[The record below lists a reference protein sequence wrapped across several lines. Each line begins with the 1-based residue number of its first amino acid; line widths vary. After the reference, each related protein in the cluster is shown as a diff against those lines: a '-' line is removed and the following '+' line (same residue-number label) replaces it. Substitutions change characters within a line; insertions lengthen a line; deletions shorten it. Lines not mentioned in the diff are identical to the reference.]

1 MIEIIYNEKKQG
13 STTENG
19 IFHLPNNIRQIGETR
34 PHLKIYMED
43 YAYTYLKRMS
53 GNHME
58 GGCAAILLGEAR
70 WEESVSYIFI
80 RSALGVENMEIAEEH
95 MDFKDAVWSQIHKDM
110 EQFFPEQEIIGW
122 SLSLPNFN
130 MEISDLILKTHLN
143 HFAGNQKVL
152 FAMEPTEKEE
162 AFFVYDNGK
171 LNRQNGY
178 YIYYEKNEQM
188 QAYMIEKNG
197 NTSIEDDEKVPD
209 RAVVDFRKI
218 VAGKKER
225 DKKEK
230 GGKSYLTAVCAA
242 AVVVALG
249 FTYVNHYRTVQEV
262 ADTAQENEMAMTS
275 GAEQSGSGND
285 KEKLDANPADD
296 MQEKDNSMNDTGQD
310 NTDQT
315 GTDTENAGETAAS
328 DESDIPEETSATDN
342 VEKNKTG
349 DSDTDSEDKVNQEN
363 NQTDTSSAPTP
374 TAETEKRNE
383 TPASAGVRQKY
394 VVQKGDTLSK
404 ISKTYYG
411 STKKIQDICQ
421 LNQLDSEDLIYAGQ
435 IILLP

>member
-1 MIEIIYNEKKQG
+1 MIEIIYNEKNQG

-19 IFHLPNNIRQIGETR
+19 IFHLPNNIRQIGETK

-110 EQFFPEQEIIGW
+110 EQFFPDQEIIGW

-152 FAMEPTEKEE
+152 FAMEPTEREE

-209 RAVVDFRKI
+209 RAVIDFRKI
-218 VAGKKER
+218 VAGKKQR

-262 ADTAQENEMAMTS
+262 SQTTQKNEMAMTDN
-275 GAEQSGSGND
+275 AEQSGNGTD
-285 KEKLDANPADD
+285 GEKLDANPADD
-296 MQEKDNSMNDTGQD
+296 MEEKNSSEQGNNDA
-310 NTDQT
+310 
-315 GTDTENAGETAAS
+315 E
-328 DESDIPEETSATDN
+328 ESDAVTDGEEATSAEDDVQQEASATEEAQKD
-342 VEKNKTG
+342 KMR
-349 DSDTDSEDKVNQEN
+349 DSSTNSADEEDQADTTTTPS
-363 NQTDTSSAPTP
+363 P
-374 TAETEKRNE
+374 TAEADKQSDMPTSVG
-383 TPASAGVRQKY
+383 TTQKY

-411 STKKIQDICQ
+411 STKKIHDICQ